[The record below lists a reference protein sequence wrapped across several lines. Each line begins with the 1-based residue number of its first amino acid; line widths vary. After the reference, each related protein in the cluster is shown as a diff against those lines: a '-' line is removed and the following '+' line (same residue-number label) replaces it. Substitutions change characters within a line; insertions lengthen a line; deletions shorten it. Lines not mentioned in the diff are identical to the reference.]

1 MYDSDFTSQLPIGK
15 TGSLSGYDTLKCSG
29 IWGKVMDQDDA
40 NRTDALNLHEL
51 LKYSEENLQRLR
63 QKIKSLRNDE
73 NTHARIRNQIR
84 TKDLEAV
91 LKEVPTCK
99 RVPASKIDN
108 FINNRTDRLEPPC
121 YQAIVRHIWDIG
133 GWENSQANEPGLFH
147 ALAEFLGIQT
157 QTLHNLATEIPGTYR
172 VWRASMH
179 VPGSFIQGMMK
190 ITHDEN
196 NQTVWVV
203 ETHAFQ
209 GEGEASGASE
219 DFEGYIV
226 KKSRYYVIIARQQEG
241 HRGAPR
247 ITVIHNT
254 LSNGTAITAMY
265 GFVTGCY
272 GSNGLF
278 AAPIYIER
286 VHQGEEPTLKGE
298 LKIVGPDEIPAS
310 IRAKLRVR
318 VDDGLIRF

>member
-1 MYDSDFTSQLPIGK
+1 
-15 TGSLSGYDTLKCSG
+15 
-29 IWGKVMDQDDA
+29 MDQD
-40 NRTDALNLHEL
+40 NSNKVETLTLNEL
-51 LKYSEENLQRLR
+51 LEYSEESLQRLR
-63 QKIKSLRNDE
+63 QKIKALRKDE
-73 NTHARIRNQIR
+73 DTPARIRNQIK
-84 TKDLEAV
+84 TKELEAV
-91 LKEVPTCK
+91 LKG
-99 RVPASKIDN
+99 VPACRRVSTSKIDN
-108 FINNRTDRLEPPC
+108 FIYNRTDRLESPC
-121 YQAIVRHIWDIG
+121 YQAIVRHIWDLG
-133 GWENSQANEPGLFH
+133 GWETRQVSESGLFH
-147 ALAEFLGIQT
+147 ALAEFLGVQT

-179 VPGSFIQGMMK
+179 VPGSFVKGMMR
-190 ITHDEN
+190 ITHDKDN
-196 NQTVWVV
+196 HTIWVV

-209 GEGEASGASE
+209 GEGEAGGASE

-286 VHQGEEPTLKGE
+286 VPQSEESTLKGE

-310 IRAKLRVR
+310 IRAKLHVR

>member
-1 MYDSDFTSQLPIGK
+1 MGH
-15 TGSLSGYDTLKCSG
+15 
-29 IWGKVMDQDDA
+29 DDA
-40 NRTDALNLHEL
+40 NDRETPTLNEL
-51 LKYSEENLQRLR
+51 LEYSEENLQRLR
-63 QKIKSLRNDE
+63 QKIRALRDDE
-73 NTHARIRNQIR
+73 STPTRIRNQIR
-84 TKDLEAV
+84 TRELEAV

-99 RVPASKIDN
+99 RVSASKIDN
-108 FINNRTDRLEPPC
+108 FINARTDRLEPPC
-121 YQAIVRHIWDIG
+121 YQAIVRHIWDLG
-133 GWENSQANEPGLFH
+133 GWEKRRASEPGLFH
-147 ALAEFLGIQT
+147 ALAEFLGVQT
-157 QTLHNLATEIPGTYR
+157 QTLHNLATEIPGMYR

-179 VPGSFIQGMMK
+179 VPGSFVQGTME
-190 ITHDEN
+190 ITHDKDT
-196 NQTVWVV
+196 QAIWVV

-219 DFEGYIV
+219 AFEGYIV

-241 HRGAPR
+241 HRGPPR
-247 ITVIHNT
+247 VTVIHNT

-286 VHQGEEPTLKGE
+286 VPQGEEANLNGE
-298 LKIVGPDEIPAS
+298 LKIVGPDQIPAS

-318 VDDGLIRF
+318 VDDGVIRF